1 MNGFF
6 RVYPFSCAFQQR
18 GEKRFLDL
26 RRAVLGYLTPI
37 QKSRQNNETAI
48 SSRPK
53 QALVLVSLL
62 VLFAVVRDRE

>member
-1 MNGFF
+1 MCFPAERRKEIFRPETSRF
-6 RVYPFSCAFQQR
+6 RVSDANS
-18 GEKRFLDL
+18 K
-26 RRAVLGYLTPI
+26 
-37 QKSRQNNETAI
+37 KSRQNNETAT

>member
-6 RVYPFSCAFQQR
+6 LVYPFSCAFQER
-18 GEKRFLDL
+18 GEKRFLYL
-26 RRAVLGYLTPI
+26 RRAVLGYLTQI
-37 QKSRQNNETAI
+37 QKSRQNNETAT